1 VARLGGYGP
10 EAAKATGR
18 PMCKGSCQEKA
29 VVLGG
34 VSGLGGYRPE
44 AAKATGRPMCK
55 GSCKEKG
62 CFCTLRL
69 PRPLRI
75 QCVKAAVMKKG
86 GVERGG
92 QIRGIWR

>member
-1 VARLGGYGP
+1 MALRLPRPLGGQCVKATVKKNCGFGGVARLRGYGP
-10 EAAKATGR
+10 EAAKATER
-18 PMCKGSCQEKA
+18 PMCTGSCKEKA

-62 CFCTLRL
+62 
-69 PRPLRI
+69 
-75 QCVKAAVMKKG
+75 
-86 GVERGG
+86 
-92 QIRGIWR
+92 